1 MAVERAEGPQFQSYE
16 DMNGLQKAAVLLN
29 VLGNNVT
36 AQVFKGMKDYDVK
49 LLVNAM
55 GQVTK
60 VPISIVKKV
69 LEDFYTEIAEENT
82 LIFGHAAGRNFVLE
96 TLGEERAKTVLGQ
109 LSVVEG
115 SRTLEALELVDSR
128 TLSNF
133 LVNEHPQTIALI
145 LAHLDANKKCDILKR
160 LPEGIQT
167 EVVLRIANLDYISP
181 NLVAQV
187 DEVLKEELA
196 TLGSIDTQQLGGV
209 PPIAEMLNVMDKNT
223 EQNIMARVEEKD
235 PQLAEEI
242 RKLMFVFE
250 DIIFI
255 DDRGMQLLLK
265 EVPNDKLVMALKT
278 APEEIKDKI
287 FRNISK
293 RAADI
298 LREDLQ
304 AMGPVRLS
312 DVEGAQQEI
321 VNVAKRLEA
330 EGKIIISRGG
340 EADALV

>member
-1 MAVERAEGPQFQSYE
+1 MEYAEHEKMS
-16 DMNGLQKAAVLLN
+16 GLEKAAVLLN
-29 VLGNNVT
+29 VLGNRVT
-36 AQVFKGMKDYDVK
+36 GQIFKNMKDNDIKV
-49 LLVNAM
+49 LVNAM

-60 VPISIVKKV
+60 VSIPVVKKI
-69 LEDFYTEIAEENT
+69 LEEFYGEISEEDT
-82 LIFGHAAGRNFVLE
+82 LIFGHAAGRDFILE
-96 TLGEERAKTVLGQ
+96 TLGEDRAKTVLGQ
-109 LSVVEG
+109 LSIVEG
-115 SRTLEALELVDSR
+115 SKTLEALELVDPR
-128 TLSNF
+128 TLANF
-133 LVNEHPQTIALI
+133 LVSEHPQTIALV
-145 LAHLDANKKCDILKR
+145 LAHLPPDKKCEVLKR

-167 EVVLRIANLDYISP
+167 EVVLRIASIDYISP
-181 NLVAQV
+181 NLIGQV
-187 DEVLKEELA
+187 DDVLKQELA

-209 PPIAEMLNVMDKNT
+209 QPIADMFNVMDKTT

-255 DDRGMQLLLK
+255 DDRGMQALLK
-265 EVPNDKLVMALKT
+265 EVANDKLVLALKT
-278 APEEIKDKI
+278 SPEEIKDKI

-293 RAADI
+293 RAADL
-298 LREDLQ
+298 LREDLE

-340 EADALV
+340 DADALV

>member
-1 MAVERAEGPQFQSYE
+1 MSFENFDDMSGIERS
-16 DMNGLQKAAVLLN
+16 AVLLN
-29 VLGNNVT
+29 VLGNQAT
-36 AQVFKGMKDYDVK
+36 AQVFKHMKDNDVK
-49 LLVNAM
+49 VLVNIM
-55 GQVTK
+55 GQVRK
-60 VPISIVKKV
+60 IPIVVVKQV
-69 LEDFYTEIAEENT
+69 LETFYKEISEEDT
-82 LIFGHAAGRNFVLE
+82 LIFGHAQGRDFVLE

-109 LSVVEG
+109 LSVLEG
-115 SRTLEALELVDSR
+115 SRTLEALELVDPR

-145 LAHLDANKKCDILKR
+145 LAHLDSAKKCDVLKR
-160 LPEGIQT
+160 LPEAIQT
-167 EVVLRIANLDYISP
+167 EVVLRISNLDYISP
-181 NLVAQV
+181 QLIAQV
-187 DEVLKEELA
+187 DEVLKQELA

-209 PPIAEMLNVMDKNT
+209 QPIAEMLNVMDKNT

-235 PQLAEEI
+235 PELAEEI

-255 DDRGMQLLLK
+255 DDRGMQTLLK
-265 EVPNDKLVMALKT
+265 EVPNDKLVVALKT
-278 APEEIKDKI
+278 APEEIKEKI

-293 RAADI
+293 RAADL
-298 LREDLQ
+298 LREDLD

-312 DVEGAQQEI
+312 DVENAQQEI

>member
-1 MAVERAEGPQFQSYE
+1 MTIQLENIEQMS
-16 DMNGLQKAAVLLN
+16 GLEKSAVLLN
-29 VLGNNVT
+29 YLGNQVT
-36 AQVFKGMKDYDVK
+36 AQVFKGMKDNDVK
-49 LLVNAM
+49 LLVNTM

-60 VPISIVKKV
+60 VPITIVKQV
-69 LEDFYTEIAEENT
+69 LEEFYTEIAEEDT
-82 LIFGHAAGRNFVLE
+82 LIFGHAMGREFVLE

-109 LSVVEG
+109 LSVLEG
-115 SRTLEALELVDSR
+115 SRTLEALELVDPR

-145 LAHLDANKKCDILKR
+145 LAHLEPNKKCEVLKR
-160 LPEGIQT
+160 LPEAIQT
-167 EVVLRIANLDYISP
+167 EVVLRISNLDYISP
-181 NLVAQV
+181 TLIAQV
-187 DEVLKEELA
+187 DEVLKQELA

-209 PPIAEMLNVMDKNT
+209 QPIAEMLNVMDKNT

-255 DDRGMQLLLK
+255 DDRGMQVLLK
-265 EVPNDKLVMALKT
+265 EIPNDKLVIALKT

-287 FRNISK
+287 LRNISK
-293 RAADI
+293 RAAD
-298 LREDLQ
+298 LLKEDLE

-312 DVEGAQQEI
+312 DVEAAQQEV
-321 VNVAKRLEA
+321 VNIAKRLEA
-330 EGKIIISRGG
+330 EGKVIISRGG
-340 EADALV
+340 DADALV

>member
-1 MAVERAEGPQFQSYE
+1 MSADALASMTGME
-16 DMNGLQKAAVLLN
+16 KAAVLLN
-29 VLGNNVT
+29 VLGNHVT
-36 AQVFKGMKDYDVK
+36 AQVFKNMKDNDVK
-49 LLVNAM
+49 LLVTAM
-55 GQVTK
+55 GKVTK
-60 VPISIVKKV
+60 VPIPLVKQV
-69 LEDFYTEIAEENT
+69 LENFYTEIAEQDI
-82 LIFGHAAGRNFVLE
+82 LIFGHAQGRDFVLE

-115 SRTLEALELVDSR
+115 SRTLEALELVDPR

-145 LAHLDANKKCDILKR
+145 LAHLEAGKKCDVLKR
-160 LPEGIQT
+160 LPEAIQT
-167 EVVLRIANLDYISP
+167 EVVLRISNLDYISP
-181 NLVAQV
+181 TLIAQV
-187 DEVLKEELA
+187 DEVLKQELA

-209 PPIAEMLNVMDKNT
+209 QPIAEMLNVMDKNT

-255 DDRGMQLLLK
+255 DDRGMQVLLK
-265 EVPNDKLVMALKT
+265 EVPNDKLVIALKT
-278 APEEIKDKI
+278 APEEIKEKI
-287 FRNISK
+287 FKNISK
-293 RAADI
+293 RAADL
-298 LREDLQ
+298 LREDLE

-312 DVEGAQQEI
+312 DVEAAQQEI

-330 EGKIIISRGG
+330 EGKILIARGG